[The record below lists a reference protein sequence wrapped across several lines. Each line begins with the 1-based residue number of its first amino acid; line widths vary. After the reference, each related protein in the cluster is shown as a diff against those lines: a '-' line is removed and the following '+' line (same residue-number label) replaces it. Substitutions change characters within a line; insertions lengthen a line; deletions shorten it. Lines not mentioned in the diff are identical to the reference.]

1 MLGAEGGR
9 PGGVRRK
16 FYCPRPG
23 RGFRM
28 VWVWEVYEGWMG
40 QGSLQSLLR
49 STPQARGCFSLSIKP
64 LMLIVL
70 FTLQPSEDCV
80 KNVSRTRP
88 PEHPTPAY
96 SQFLWNQ
103 QMGICCGA
111 PAGLASLRPEACKNW
126 MPGCNQR
133 PPPPPHSNLHILD
146 SVWVLR
152 KSLALDTK

>member
-1 MLGAEGGR
+1 MGSGETFIAQDLGGALGWCGF
-9 PGGVRRK
+9 GK
-16 FYCPRPG
+16 FMRI
-23 RGFRM
+23 R
-28 VWVWEVYEGWMG
+28 WMG
-40 QGSLQSLLR
+40 QGSLQSLLL
-49 STPQARGCFSLSIKP
+49 STPQARGCFSLFIKP

-88 PEHPTPAY
+88 PEHPTPSY

-111 PAGLASLRPEACKNW
+111 SAGLESLRPEACKHW

-133 PPPPPHSNLHILD
+133 PPPRPHSNLHILD
-146 SVWVLR
+146 SV
-152 KSLALDTK
+152 